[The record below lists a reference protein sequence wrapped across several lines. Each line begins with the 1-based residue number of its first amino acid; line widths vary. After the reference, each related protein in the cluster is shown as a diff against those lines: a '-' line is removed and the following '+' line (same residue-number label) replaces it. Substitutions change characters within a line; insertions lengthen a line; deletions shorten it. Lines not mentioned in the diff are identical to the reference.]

1 MIESLITINAKKIY
15 YRSYGSGNPVVL
27 IHGFGEDGTMW
38 NEQVAL
44 LALTNRVIVPDL
56 PGSGKSEIG
65 NDMSIEGMANVIYW
79 LLQQLNSS
87 INNWVVIGH
96 SMGGYVTLALA
107 EKYPQMLAGIGLVHS
122 TAYAD
127 TAEKK
132 LARQR
137 GIEFIR
143 TNGSTAFLKQS
154 IPNLF
159 AAHFRTTNG
168 AVVNA
173 FIDQYK
179 NFSEAALIAYYE
191 AMMARPD
198 RTVVLKK
205 FAKPILFIIGKH
217 DNAVPYANS
226 LEQTHLPELSHLHI
240 LQSSAH
246 MGVLEEP
253 EKTNNALASFLQ
265 GIYV

>member
-15 YRSYGSGNPVVL
+15 YRSYGSGNPVLL
-27 IHGFGEDGTMW
+27 IHGFGEDGTIW
-38 NEQVAL
+38 NEQIAL
-44 LALTNRVIVPDL
+44 LALTNQVIVPDL
-56 PGSGKSEIG
+56 PGSGKSEIS
-65 NDMSIEGMANVIYW
+65 NDMSIEGMASTIYQ
-79 LLQQLNSS
+79 LLQQVDSN
-87 INNWVVIGH
+87 NNWAVIGH
-96 SMGGYVTLALA
+96 SMGGYITLALA
-107 EKYPQMLAGIGLVHS
+107 EKYPQVLVGIGVVHS

-132 LARQR
+132 LVRQR

-143 TNGSTAFLKQS
+143 TNGSAAFLKQS

-159 AAHFRTTNG
+159 AAHFRTANG
-168 AVVNA
+168 ALVNA
-173 FIDQYK
+173 FIEQYK

-198 RTVVLKK
+198 RTAVLKN

-217 DNAVPYANS
+217 DNAVPYADS
-226 LEQTHLPELSHLHI
+226 LEQTHLPELSHIHI